1 MCILVAVETTEGNK
15 MEILMNLWLAFNVVF
30 GLWTAKNIS
39 VRVRAFVS
47 RKGYTQSDL
56 GKFLDL
62 IVMVSILAYVFSV

>member
-1 MCILVAVETTEGNK
+1 
-15 MEILMNLWLAFNVVF
+15 MEILMNLWLAFNIVF
-30 GLWTAKNIS
+30 GIWTAKNVS
-39 VRVRAFVS
+39 LRAVAFIL